1 MKNILTNIERI
12 FSTVLGSRPDQKDVH
27 PDRLPHHVS
36 DFQLIREMCL
46 EKKGGAYRYGLYQ
59 NQAGEQAFLK
69 AWTGTRE
76 TVAARWLSNEIST
89 YRILRR
95 FLDRHP
101 ELRERFPEV
110 HVPRLIESHDSR
122 QQKFLLT
129 EFIEGERLE
138 ECSWEERRE
147 VYEKV
152 YSFLEVL
159 GEQVAMEEGGVLP
172 RRGALFLIAILPIIT
187 LGALLR
193 HPEKT
198 GLIAKS
204 FLKIWSLVPA
214 LSATDRKCFAHRDP
228 GGGNTLVRD
237 GHVWIID
244 FQLAALTHPLFD
256 LTALTLKLW
265 ARPEEGEEF
274 LRLPGVHS
282 RLASQEARQ
291 AFRALALHLAL
302 YNFALSNGREVQ
314 SVSRF
319 LTAQLD
325 GQPFLPFGRTWYQ
338 RLSAR
343 WWRLK
348 SMVYLLENSST
359 EKVVISPFDPEG
371 KRLADKFIKEISHAL
386 PDHSTHLI
394 GSVGLGIAGRRD
406 IDIFIECPPHSFTLA
421 TEKLQPLFG
430 EPDTRKAQY
439 REWRKE
445 QEGWEVDIL
454 LIDPQSEKFKYQTG
468 VVWRMQRDPVLL
480 REYEQ
485 LKYSLNGKSERD
497 YEREKQ
503 KFFLKVEGVI
513 NR

>member
-12 FSTVLGSRPDQKDVH
+12 FSTVLSSRPDQKDVH
-27 PDRLPHHVS
+27 SDRLPQQVS

-69 AWTGTRE
+69 AWMGTRE
-76 TVAARWLSNEIST
+76 TVAARWLSNEITT

-147 VYEKV
+147 AYEKLC
-152 YSFLEVL
+152 SFLEVL

-172 RRGALFLIAILPIIT
+172 RRGASFLIAILPIIT

-193 HPEKT
+193 HPEKI
-198 GLIAKS
+198 GLIATG

-228 GGGNTLVRD
+228 GGWNTLVRD

-265 ARPEEGEEF
+265 ARSEEGEAF
-274 LRLPGVHS
+274 LRLPGVQS
-282 RLASQEARQ
+282 RIASKEAGQ
-291 AFRALALHLAL
+291 AFRALAIHLAL
-302 YNFALSNGREVQ
+302 YNLYLSNGREVQ
-314 SVSRF
+314 NVCQF
-319 LTAQLD
+319 LAAQLND
-325 GQPFLPFGRTWYQ
+325 
-338 RLSAR
+338 RLFTSSRSAWCR
-343 WWRLK
+343 RVSAQWWRLK

-359 EKVVISPFDPEG
+359 EKVIITPFNPDG
-371 KRLADKFIKEISHAL
+371 RRLADEYLAEIGRAL
-386 PDHSTHLI
+386 PDHRAHLI

-406 IDIFIECPPHSFTLA
+406 IDIFIECFPDSFELA
-421 TEKLQPLFG
+421 GERLQSLLG
-430 EPDTRKAQY
+430 LPDSRKAQY
-439 REWRKE
+439 WEWKKE
-445 QEGWEVDIL
+445 KEGWEVDIL

-468 VVWRMQRDPVLL
+468 VVWRMQRDPLL
-480 REYEQ
+480 LSEYER

-503 KFFLKVEGVI
+503 KFFMKIEKVI